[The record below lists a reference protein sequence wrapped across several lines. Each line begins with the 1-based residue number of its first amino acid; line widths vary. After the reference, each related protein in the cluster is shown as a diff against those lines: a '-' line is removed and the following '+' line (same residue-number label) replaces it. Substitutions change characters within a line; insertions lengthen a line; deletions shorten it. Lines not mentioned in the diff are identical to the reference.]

1 MLNRSF
7 VERPLIDYVVLVDG
21 RILHHSPDYGMML
34 NVVQEWRANHARC
47 MSNRIK
53 IVAK

>member
-1 MLNRSF
+1 MLQKSF

-21 RILHHSPDYGMML
+21 RTLHHSPSYTEMME
-34 NVVQEWRANHARC
+34 VVKDWRASHARC

-53 IVAK
+53 MIAK

>member
-1 MLNRSF
+1 MLQKSF
-7 VERPLIDYVVLVDG
+7 VERPFIDYVVLVDG

-34 NVVQEWRANHARC
+34 NVVKEWRASHARC

-53 IVAK
+53 MIAE